1 MAIDILILGA
11 GWTSTFLIPLCDER
25 LLTYAATTRDGR
37 NSTIPFQFDP
47 NSEDLGPY
55 KILPDAATLLIT
67 FPIQVTG
74 ASERLVKLYRASR
87 GESDGS
93 NTNTRFIQLGST
105 GIWDGRAAQAGAT
118 PQHAQLHKWYDRH
131 SPIAASSLRGAAE
144 AELLSLSPEFPTTV
158 LNLAGL
164 WGNSRSMRKFV
175 GKVAPTKEALKN
187 KGSLHM
193 IHGLDVARAIL
204 AVHGEFFKAQGQ
216 RWIVTDGRVYDWW
229 DLASAWGTS
238 YVPHSDELP
247 GNQSLNAAF
256 ESLGVEDRGPHA
268 GWVRELMEE
277 FGVRALP
284 RNVEALGRAVDSRDF
299 WSTFELSPI
308 KARLD

>member
-1 MAIDILILGA
+1 MAVDILILGA

-25 LLTYAATTRDGR
+25 SLTYASTTRDGR

-47 NSEDLGPY
+47 NSQDLEPY
-55 KILPDAATLLIT
+55 KILPDAATVLIT
-67 FPIQVTG
+67 FPIQTTG
-74 ASERLVKLYRASR
+74 ASERLVKFYAASR
-87 GESDGS
+87 GKSDRLHTS
-93 NTNTRFIQLGST
+93 IRSIQLGST
-105 GIWDGRAAQAGAT
+105 GIWDGRKTQTGAT
-118 PQHAQLHKWYDRH
+118 IQHKWYDRH
-131 SPIAASSLRGAAE
+131 SPIAESSLRGAAE
-144 AELLSLSPEFPTTV
+144 AELLALSPEFPTTV

-164 WGNSRSMRKFV
+164 WGNLRSMRKFV

-204 AVHGEFFKAQGQ
+204 AVHAEFSKARGQ
-216 RWIVTDGRVYDWW
+216 RWIITDGRVYDWW
-229 DLASAWGTS
+229 DLASAWGTAC
-238 YVPHSDELP
+238 VPPNDEIP
-247 GNQSLNAAF
+247 GNQSNAVF
-256 ESLGVEDRGPHA
+256 TSEGVEDRGPHA
-268 GWVRELMEE
+268 RWVRELMQE

-284 RNVEALGRAVDSRDF
+284 RNVEALGRAFDSRDF